1 MTAQGG
7 ALPTGDTPR
16 PTTPLPTGDV
26 PPPTAPPAPTR
37 PTPAGGIRLVFDGGF
52 IGPMLPPPAPVPP
65 SQRVGWIP
73 AHPGWFAAPPPT
85 PPPPTEATLA
95 IPLNVRGLVK
105 ESLDMLTRSDSGL
118 RGASFYIGFMMLIT
132 FGPLVALF
140 ALVFVAQ
147 ADAILGSMPGYGAAT
162 GPDPADLA
170 WAGWLAVA
178 AIPGM
183 LGYIA
188 ATVEARTLA
197 TAVIGARAEG
207 RPLRLV
213 ESISLARK
221 GFWSVL
227 GVQVLVG
234 IVSSFAT
241 VLVSLGVLF
250 VIGPVEPISYGLQL
264 VVGLL
269 IGTPVVY
276 VPAAIVLG
284 GTDLTESIR
293 RSFRLARAR
302 KGLAVVVTLFG
313 LISQFVVLFGLSAGL
328 DAVARFID
336 GTGLTESFPPALV
349 VPVAA
354 AFVFAIGTLVFLVE
368 AIAAAPPVYAF
379 IALTHYTWGL
389 EAGRQ
394 DPVRVRHAWDPWLTP
409 GLALV
414 AVLALLALLGGVM
427 SLSG

>member
-1 MTAQGG
+1 M
-7 ALPTGDTPR
+7 
-16 PTTPLPTGDV
+16 V
-26 PPPTAPPAPTR
+26 
-37 PTPAGGIRLVFDGGF
+37 
-52 IGPMLPPPAPVPP
+52 PPPAPVPP
-65 SQRVGWIP
+65 PASVPPPQPPGWITAYP
-73 AHPGWFAAPPPT
+73 APLAAPPAT
-85 PPPPTEATLA
+85 PPPPTEAALA
-95 IPLNVRGLVK
+95 IPLNARGLVK

-118 RGASFYIGFMMLIT
+118 RGASFYIGFLMLVT
-132 FGPLVALF
+132 FGPLVALL
-140 ALVFVAQ
+140 ALVFVVQ
-147 ADAILGSMPGYGAAT
+147 GEAIFGSTSWYGLEN
-162 GPDPADLA
+162 GPKPEDLA

-183 LGYIA
+183 LGYVA

-213 ESISLARK
+213 GSISLARK

-241 VLVSLGVLF
+241 VFVSLGVLF
-250 VIGPVEPISYGLQL
+250 IIGPVEPISYGVQL

-284 GTDLTESIR
+284 GTDIAESIR

-302 KGLAVVVTLFG
+302 KTLAVVVTLFG
-313 LISQFVVLFGLSAGL
+313 LISQFVVLFGLSAGM
-328 DAVARFID
+328 DAVARFIS
-336 GTGLTESFPPALV
+336 GIGLTESFPPPLV

-354 AFVFAIGTLVFLVE
+354 AFVFAMGTLVFLVE

-394 DPVRVRHAWDPWLTP
+394 DPVRVRHAWDPWVTP

-414 AVLALLALLGGVM
+414 ALLALLALLGGVM
-427 SLSG
+427 SLLR